1 MIRRPGAGARPAAV
15 RIAAGGIRSGRRRRH
30 WPLHRHAEPGET
42 TEINVHGFCLNY
54 GLPFPGDVLQ
64 PTELASDPLRN
75 AAIYSLANGYIDSN
89 ATDAACGRDGSGGN

>member
-1 MIRRPGAGARPAAV
+1 M
-15 RIAAGGIRSGRRRRH
+15 
-30 WPLHRHAEPGET
+30 
-42 TEINVHGFCLNY
+42 HGFCLNY